1 MIGAGAAALIF
12 IGLGSASDAT
22 PPPTA
27 APRPQIII
35 RRQIVIRSMR
45 LRPFAA
51 PGNKSPIAWQEV
63 KGPRCVPA
71 RAIAGASLLGQRRVD
86 LILRNRSRVR
96 LLLGSSCPALDYYHG
111 FYLTPGSDGLI
122 CADRETV
129 RSRVGGECEID
140 ALRVLRPAQIP
151 VRRLTSDDR

>member
-12 IGLGSASDAT
+12 IGFGSASDAA
-22 PPPTA
+22 PPPPA
-27 APRPQIII
+27 ALPPPIII

-51 PGNKSPIAWQEV
+51 PGNKAPIVWQEV

-71 RAIAGASLLGQRRVD
+71 RAIAGATLLGQRRVD